1 MGNSGLVSA
10 SSSRL
15 LSLLHLLGNRRT
27 WSGAELATQLGVS
40 PRTLRRDVDC
50 LRNLGYQVETVTGPT
65 GGYSLGTKG
74 RVAPL
79 LLDDEQ
85 ALAVVLA
92 LQTAPTTIKG
102 LDDALRRAL
111 TAVVQVLP
119 AVRRLGAQNLDITT
133 IRNVWEFSSPPIH
146 ADVLRCLGNAIRQQQ
161 RVRLD
166 YLNAELRR
174 PAPDDDGFLPPILI
188 EPRHLAVWAGRWYLV
203 AQVSDSE
210 DWQIFRVDRIH
221 RAEPTSQAFTPSPP
235 PFRDVAEFVASTPDR
250 GDTPARWQCRGT
262 VEMAVPADVAARWA
276 PGGSVIEPMTA
287 NRCRIILGGW
297 SWAGIAGLLATF
309 DADFT
314 VVEPDELRTAC
325 HAVAQRLTRA

>member
-1 MGNSGLVSA
+1 MSA

-27 WSGAELATQLGVS
+27 WSGTELATQLGVS
-40 PRTLRRDVDC
+40 PRTLRRDVEC
-50 LRNLGYQVETVTGPT
+50 LRDLGYQVETVKGPT
-65 GGYSLGTKG
+65 GGYSLGTEG
-74 RVAPL
+74 RFAPL

-111 TAVVQVLP
+111 AGVVQVVP
-119 AVRRLGAQNLDITT
+119 AVRRFGVHNLDVTT
-133 IRNVWEFSSPPIH
+133 VRNVWEFSAPPID
-146 ADVLRCLGNAIRQQQ
+146 ADVLRRLGSAIRQQR
-161 RVRLD
+161 RVRVD
-166 YLNAELRR
+166 YLDAEFRR
-174 PAPDDDGFLPPILI
+174 PAPDDDSFLPPILI
-188 EPRHLAVWAGRWYLV
+188 EPRHLVVWAGRWYLV
-203 AQVSDSE
+203 AQISESE

-235 PFRDVAEFVASTPDR
+235 PFDDVAEFVASTPNR
-250 GDTPARWQCRGT
+250 GDTPARWQCGGT

-287 NRCRIILGGW
+287 DRCRFILGGW

-314 VVEPDELRTAC
+314 VVEPEELRTAC
-325 HAVAQRLTRA
+325 RAVAQRLTRA